1 MIKIGTDRSTASG
14 RLRSCPRFPNK
25 CCSHDPILSSKLQ
38 TKVLR
43 VAQRKICVR
52 QRLTDLRGQS
62 TAKLCLTA
70 CWSLTSR
77 AIAQPCA
84 MSFRNRQQPMFLYTI
99 IVVRY
104 LTCLSSSSSSS
115 SSSDLVEAR
124 RGPSLNALRERSSPR
139 SRWKSWF
146 QELSHINRDEQ
157 CIPAYWRWFICGLC
171 SAILTADI
179 GSCSFAPAWLAT
191 RLTLYF

>member
-1 MIKIGTDRSTASG
+1 M
-14 RLRSCPRFPNK
+14 
-25 CCSHDPILSSKLQ
+25 LSSKLQ
-38 TKVLR
+38 KKVLR
-43 VAQRKICVR
+43 DTQQRRLCVR

-77 AIAQPCA
+77 ATAQPCA
-84 MSFRNRQQPMFLYTI
+84 MSFRSRQQASQQPMFLYTI

-124 RGPSLNALRERSSPR
+124 RGPSLNALRERSNPR
-139 SRWKSWF
+139 SGWKSWF

-157 CIPAYWRWFICGLC
+157 CIPEN
-171 SAILTADI
+171 
-179 GSCSFAPAWLAT
+179 LALVHL
-191 RLTLYF
+191 RSLLSHSDGGHR